1 MRMTV
6 VVDEKRI
13 VGAVAVVVEY
23 YCYDCYY
30 DCCIGRHDYGVVAVD
45 VIDRSYHCSAG
56 GEEEG
61 EEHGAVWK
69 MCEFH
74 H

>member
-6 VVDEKRI
+6 VVNEKHI
-13 VGAVAVVVEY
+13 VGVVVVEY
-23 YCYDCYY
+23 YYY
-30 DCCIGRHDYGVVAVD
+30 DCCIERHDYGVVAVD
-45 VIDRSYHCSAG
+45 VDVDVVDDRSSHCSAG

-69 MCEFH
+69 LCEFH